1 MLHLYTYIYIYPYL
15 YVYTTIYMLY
25 YIYIHTLLYHIYIYC
40 NMSIESCKSAD
51 LSLEVSKFERNG
63 GLMGTHENNK
73 Y

>member
-1 MLHLYTYIYIYPYL
+1 MYIQLYILYIYVIL
-15 YVYTTIYMLY
+15 
-25 YIYIHTLLYHIYIYC
+25 YIYIHCYIIYIYC

>member
-1 MLHLYTYIYIYPYL
+1 
-15 YVYTTIYMLY
+15 MLY
-25 YIYIHTLLYHIYIYC
+25 YIYTYIVISYIYC

>member
-1 MLHLYTYIYIYPYL
+1 MYIQLYIYIIYIYIIYIYIYVIL
-15 YVYTTIYMLY
+15 
-25 YIYIHTLLYHIYIYC
+25 YIYIHCYIIYIYC